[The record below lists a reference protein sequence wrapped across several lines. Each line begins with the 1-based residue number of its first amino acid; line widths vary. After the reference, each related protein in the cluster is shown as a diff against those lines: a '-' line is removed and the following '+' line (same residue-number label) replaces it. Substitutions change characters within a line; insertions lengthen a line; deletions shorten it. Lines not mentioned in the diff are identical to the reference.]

1 MPVRD
6 YDRIEKAVRYV
17 QAHQHEQPQIEV
29 LAHHVGLSP
38 FHFVRLFKRWA
49 GITPKRFLQLLTLEY
64 AKERLAES
72 HSLLETA
79 FDAGLSGTGRLHD
92 LFVTVDAVTPGEFKK
107 LGDGLVIKYGLHET
121 PFGYCFLGVTE
132 RGVCALSFIEGDKM
146 EAAIAELASAWPE
159 AVLVEDVSATRPF
172 ADAMISVASGETIR
186 PIPLLVRGTN
196 FQIKVWQALLQV
208 PPGQLIAYEDLAVL
222 IGQPTATRA
231 VASAVARNRIGYL
244 IPCHRVLRKSGAIGG
259 YRWGP
264 ARNAVLLAWEA
275 THAEHQT
282 ILEVA
287 A

>member
-17 QAHQHEQPQIEV
+17 QAHQHEQPSLEV
-29 LAHHVGLSP
+29 LADHVGLSP
-38 FHFVRLFKRWA
+38 FHFIRLFKRWA

-132 RGVCALSFIEGDKM
+132 RGVCALSFIEGGKM

-159 AVLVEDVSATRPF
+159 AVLVEDVGATRPF

-208 PPGQLIAYEDLAVL
+208 PPGQLIAYEDLAAL

-264 ARNAVLLAWEA
+264 ARNAALLAWEA

-282 ILEVA
+282 IFEVA

>member
-1 MPVRD
+1 MSILD

-17 QAHQHEQPQIEV
+17 QQHQNDQPHIDA
-29 LAHHVGLSP
+29 LANHVGLSP

-49 GITPKRFLQLLTLEY
+49 GITPKRFLQLLTIEY

-72 HSLLETA
+72 HSVLETA
-79 FDAGLSGTGRLHD
+79 FDSGLSGPGRLHD
-92 LFVTVDAVTPGEFKK
+92 LFVTVDAVTPGEFKRR
-107 LGDGLVIKYGLHET
+107 GDGLVIQYGLHET
-121 PFGYCFLGVTE
+121 PFGNCFIGVTD
-132 RGVCALSFIEGDKM
+132 RGICALFFVGQGEMD
-146 EAAIAELASAWPE
+146 AAIAELALAWPE
-159 AVLVEDVSATRPF
+159 ATLAEDATATQPF
-172 ADAMISVASGETIR
+172 AEAMISVASGHAVR

-208 PPGQLIAYEDLAVL
+208 PPGQLIAYEDVAAL

-264 ARNAVLLAWEA
+264 ARNAAIVAWEA
-275 THAEHQT
+275 AHIEPQA